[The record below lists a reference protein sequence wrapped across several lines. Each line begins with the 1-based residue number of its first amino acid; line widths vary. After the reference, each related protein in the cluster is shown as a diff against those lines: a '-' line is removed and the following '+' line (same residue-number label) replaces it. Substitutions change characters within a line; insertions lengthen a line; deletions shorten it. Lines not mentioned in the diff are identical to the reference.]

1 MLSLGSSKLSRVLK
15 MSEKINEEH
24 EKGEEHAK
32 TIFQKLSKV
41 SGKFCEEAEKEY
53 KVIIYDVRKLVK
65 QVDKRLDKAKNIT
78 REAFTKLRER
88 TRKAIKKMVD
98 SLPQAEEENDL
109 WLYE

>member
-1 MLSLGSSKLSRVLK
+1 MP
-15 MSEKINEEH
+15 EKINKEH

-53 KVIIYDVRKLVK
+53 KVIMYDGSKLAK

-78 REAFTKLRER
+78 RDTIKKLRER
-88 TRKAIKKMVD
+88 TRKAIKEMVD

>member
-1 MLSLGSSKLSRVLK
+1 MP
-15 MSEKINEEH
+15 EKINKEH

-53 KVIIYDVRKLVK
+53 KVIIYDGSKLAK
-65 QVDKRLDKAKNIT
+65 QIDKRLDKAKNIT

-88 TRKAIKKMVD
+88 TRKSIKEMVD
-98 SLPQAEEENDL
+98 SLPQGEGENDL

>member
-1 MLSLGSSKLSRVLK
+1 MP
-15 MSEKINEEH
+15 EKIHKEH

-53 KVIIYDVRKLVK
+53 KVIIYDSSKLAK
-65 QVDKRLDKAKNIT
+65 QIDKRLDKAKNKT
-78 REAFTKLRER
+78 RDTIKKLRER
-88 TRKAIKKMVD
+88 TRKTIKEMVD
-98 SLPQAEEENDL
+98 SLPQGEGENDL

>member
-1 MLSLGSSKLSRVLK
+1 MP
-15 MSEKINEEH
+15 EKITKEH
-24 EKGEEHAK
+24 EKGEDHAK

-53 KVIIYDVRKLVK
+53 KVIIYDGSKLVK

-78 REAFTKLRER
+78 RDTINKLRER
-88 TRKAIKKMVD
+88 TRKAIKEMVD
-98 SLPQAEEENDL
+98 SLSQAEGENDL